1 MKFNRLLSYRRGSTT
16 VQIIAFAV
24 LTLLFACNDPS
35 SNVIHESRPA
45 NINRM
50 RAQSTGPVNYVALG
64 DSTGLGVGATQGG
77 YVARLFKRIEAA
89 RQGSRLTNLCV
100 SGATT
105 ENVIGGQLDRAIAA
119 KPTLLTL
126 GIGINDIG
134 HGFSPDQFGR
144 NFEQIVSRL
153 STETDAPLVV
163 TNIPDISSA
172 PTIPLVM
179 RPEIARVI
187 TLYNAR
193 IAETAKRHGAT
204 VVDAY
209 ATTHEL
215 LPSHPEYF
223 SGDGFHPSDAGYEV
237 WAEQMWPAVAEAA
250 GISR

>member
-1 MKFNRLLSYRRGSTT
+1 MNLDRFLSCCCRFQPLRT
-16 VQIIAFAV
+16 IPF
-24 LTLLFACNDPS
+24 LFFTLLLACNSPH
-35 SNVIHESRPA
+35 SNVVDESQPA

-50 RAQSTGPVNYVALG
+50 QANSTGPVNYVALG
-64 DSTGLGVGATQGG
+64 DSTGVGVGATHGG
-77 YVARLFKRIEAA
+77 YVARLFKRIQSA
-89 RQGSRLTNLCV
+89 RPGSKLMNLCA

-105 ENVIGGQLDRAIAA
+105 ENVLDGQLDRAIAA

-153 STETDAPLVV
+153 ATETNAPLVI
-163 TNIPDISSA
+163 TNIPDISTA
-172 PTIPLVM
+172 PTVPLVM
-179 RPEIARVI
+179 RQEIARVI

-193 IAETAKRHGAT
+193 IADTATRHGLI

-209 ATTHEL
+209 TTTHNL

-223 SGDGFHPSDAGYEV
+223 SRDGFHPSDAGYEV
-237 WAEQMWPAVAEAA
+237 WADQMWPVVAKVA
-250 GISR
+250 GIS